1 MTDTSTLRDDFEVW
15 LMDMDDAIDRFLDQV
30 PPDVRLR
37 LDFSAESLDV
47 LEAWLLQRYPTLDA
61 LLEESEKNILDGA
74 ARYVGQTLREH
85 LGGRWDIALEDPQDV
100 NYRLPILTGF
110 QGQYS
115 ALSPVTLV
123 TAASDRRSGTY
134 LRTVLQNIEKRAK
147 S

>member
-1 MTDTSTLRDDFEVW
+1 MTETSTSRDDFELW

-30 PPDVRLR
+30 PADVRAR

-47 LEAWLLQRYPTLDA
+47 LEAWLRQRYPTLEA
-61 LLEESEKNILDGA
+61 LLEESEKEILDGA

-85 LGGRWDIALEDPQDV
+85 LGGRWDIVLEDPQDV

-110 QGQYS
+110 KGQHS

-123 TAASDRRSGTY
+123 TASTDRRSGTY
-134 LRTVLQNIEKRAK
+134 LRTVLQNVLQRA
-147 S
+147 SA